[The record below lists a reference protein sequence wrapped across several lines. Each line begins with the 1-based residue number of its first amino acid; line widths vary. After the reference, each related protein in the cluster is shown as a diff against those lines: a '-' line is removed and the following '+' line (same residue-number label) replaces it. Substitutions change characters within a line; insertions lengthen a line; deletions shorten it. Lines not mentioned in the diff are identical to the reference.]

1 VQGDSSLARSQ
12 GGLGIGLT
20 LVRRLVE
27 LHGGVVVAR
36 SEGPGRGSEFEVR
49 LPLGP
54 IRETGE
60 ALPAERRPSRGLR
73 LAIIEDNRDSRE
85 MLRTVLELQGHR
97 VQDAA
102 AGLAG
107 VQLVITTA
115 PDVVLVDIGLPGID
129 GYEVARRLRQR
140 LGSAV
145 RLIAL
150 TGYGDPDSKQM
161 TATAGFDDHLVKP
174 VSPEELARV
183 LETLG

>member
-1 VQGDSSLARSQ
+1 
-12 GGLGIGLT
+12 
-20 LVRRLVE
+20 
-27 LHGGVVVAR
+27 
-36 SEGPGRGSEFEVR
+36 
-49 LPLGP
+49 
-54 IRETGE
+54 
-60 ALPAERRPSRGLR
+60 
-73 LAIIEDNRDSRE
+73 

-102 AGLAG
+102 DGLAG

-161 TATAGFDDHLVKP
+161 TAAAGFDDHLVKH